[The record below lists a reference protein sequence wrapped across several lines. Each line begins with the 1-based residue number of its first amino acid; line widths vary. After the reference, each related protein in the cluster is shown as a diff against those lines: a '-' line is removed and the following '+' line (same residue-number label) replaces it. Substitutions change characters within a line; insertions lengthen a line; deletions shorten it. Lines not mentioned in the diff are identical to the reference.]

1 MWFLELRS
9 VAESCVVWRSVSA
22 CFCVFLR
29 VSACFCVFRVSVFLS
44 DSECF

>member
-9 VAESCVVWRSVSA
+9 VAECLRSGGVFLRVSA

-29 VSACFCVFRVSVFLS
+29 VSACFCVFLS